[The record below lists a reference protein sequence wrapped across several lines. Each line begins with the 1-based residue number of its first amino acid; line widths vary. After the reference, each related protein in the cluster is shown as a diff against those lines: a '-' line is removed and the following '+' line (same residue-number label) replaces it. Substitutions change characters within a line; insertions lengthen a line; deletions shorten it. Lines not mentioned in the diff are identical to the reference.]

1 MDQAVACKRLLSAV
15 VSLAVRDSCQTPGK
29 KMLNQLPRDALDF
42 LFNTSDGYLE
52 WLDFDPEQF
61 RKRLVNTMYAK
72 KYFPIYGLSEND
84 IRCMRKNY
92 QMWCDENRL

>member
-15 VSLAVRDSCQTPGK
+15 VSLAVRDACQTPGK

-84 IRCMRKNY
+84 IRSMRKNY
-92 QMWCDENRL
+92 QMWCDDQR

>member
-1 MDQAVACKRLLSAV
+1 MDQAVACKKLLSAV

-42 LFNTSDGYLE
+42 LFNHSDGYLE

-84 IRCMRKNY
+84 IRSMRKNY

>member
-84 IRCMRKNY
+84 IRSMRKNY
-92 QMWCDENRL
+92 QMWCNDQR

>member
-84 IRCMRKNY
+84 IRSMRKNY
-92 QMWCDENRL
+92 QMWCDDQR